1 MKVLAIGAHP
11 DDIELGCGGLL
22 LKAIKLGHEIFF
34 FILTRGEAGQKVSS
48 EEDRESEAKQ
58 SAETLGATLRFG
70 EFEDTKLVPTGDLV
84 NSIERIVNE
93 VCPDLVLTHSIKD
106 DHHDHRAV
114 GSATIEAA
122 RLSENIFTYENPL
135 TKDFVPQA
143 YVDISDV
150 INGKIQL
157 LNLYPSQRD
166 KDYLKSNA
174 IFGLAQYRALQSR
187 IPNVKFAEAFQI
199 TKLRLFDHSLV
210 FQL

>member
-1 MKVLAIGAHP
+1 MRILAIGAHP

-22 LKAIKLGHEIFF
+22 LKAVKLDHEIFF
-34 FILTRGEAGQKVSS
+34 FILTRGEAGQKVDGG
-48 EEDRESEAKQ
+48 EVGSEAKQ
-58 SAETLGATLRFG
+58 SADTLGATLWFC
-70 EFEDTKLVPTGDLV
+70 EFEDTKLVYNGDLV
-84 NSIERIVNE
+84 NSIERIVNK
-93 VCPDLVLTHSIKD
+93 VCPNLVLTHSMLD
-106 DHHDHRAV
+106 EHHDHRAV
-114 GSATIEAA
+114 GRATTEAA

-187 IPNVKFAEAFQI
+187 MLNVKFAEAFQI

-210 FQL
+210 FQE